1 MWHGNN
7 LPSWINP
14 IIPFGKP
21 LTALSEQEL
30 EQLCLRLAKFK
41 HPNPLVSIV
50 IPLYNEEKNIIAN
63 LDSLSHT
70 ISDKA
75 IEIVL
80 VDNNCTDGTTHTI
93 TSLGLSYVRQTI
105 QSVSHSRQKG
115 LEVAKG
121 SIIINCDADTLYPPA
136 YIDILVNQLERDKD
150 ISCVYT
156 RYSFLPSEFR
166 TRLDYTLYEKIS
178 GLLFSIRRRRKE
190 YLNVMGFCFAFR
202 KADALEIG
210 GFNTSRPLWSDGW
223 MAMKLL
229 KLGKIKLVTD
239 EKSRVFTSD
248 RRLQVHGSLW
258 KAFVFRVHKEK
269 SRIKEYFMLSTL
281 KPN

>member
-7 LPSWINP
+7 LPSWINH
-14 IIPFGKP
+14 IIPFGKRIS
-21 LTALSEQEL
+21 ALSEQDKAEL
-30 EQLCLRLAKFK
+30 CQRLSRFN
-41 HPNPLVSIV
+41 HPSPEVSIV
-50 IPLYNEEKNIIAN
+50 IPVFNEESNLIAT
-63 LDSLSHT
+63 LDSLSYCQ
-70 ISDKA
+70 SNKA

-80 VDNNCTDGTTHTI
+80 VDNNSTDGTIHTI
-93 TSLGLSYVRQTI
+93 SSLGLSYTSQTI
-105 QSVSHSRQKG
+105 QSVSFTRQKG

-121 SIIINCDADTLYPPA
+121 SIIINCDADTIYPPL
-136 YIDILVNQLERDKD
+136 YIDILAKQLETYKN

-166 TRLDYTLYEKIS
+166 TRLDYLLYEKIS
-178 GLLFSIRRRRKE
+178 GLLFTIRRRRKE

-229 KLGKIKLVTD
+229 KLGNLKLITD
-239 EKSRVFTSD
+239 EKTRVFTSD
-248 RRLQVHGSLW
+248 RRLQVDGTLW
-258 KAFVFRVHKEK
+258 KAFVFRVKKEK
-269 SRIKEYFMLSTL
+269 SRIKEYFLFTTL

>member
-7 LPSWINP
+7 LPSWINH
-14 IIPFGKP
+14 IIPFGKSIS
-21 LTALSEQEL
+21 ALSEQDKAEL
-30 EQLCLRLAKFK
+30 CQRLSRFN
-41 HPNPLVSIV
+41 HPSPEVSIV
-50 IPLYNEEKNIIAN
+50 IPVFNEENNLIAT
-63 LDSLSHT
+63 LDSLSY
-70 ISDKA
+70 SQSNKA

-80 VDNNCTDGTTHTI
+80 VDNNSTDGTIHTI
-93 TSLGLSYVRQTI
+93 SSLGLSYTSQTI
-105 QSVSHSRQKG
+105 QSVSFTRQKG

-121 SIIINCDADTLYPPA
+121 AIIINCDADTIYPPL
-136 YIDILVNQLERDKD
+136 YIDILAKQLETYKS

-166 TRLDYTLYEKIS
+166 TRLDYLLYEKIS
-178 GLLFSIRRRRKE
+178 GLLFTIRRRRKE

-202 KADALEIG
+202 KADALKIG

-229 KLGKIKLVTD
+229 KLGNLKLITD
-239 EKSRVFTSD
+239 EKTRVFTSD

-258 KAFVFRVHKEK
+258 KAFVFRVKKEK
-269 SRIKEYFMLSTL
+269 SRITEYFLFTTL

>member
-7 LPSWINP
+7 LPSWINH
-14 IIPFGKP
+14 IIPFGKRIS
-21 LTALSEQEL
+21 ALSVQDKAEL
-30 EQLCLRLAKFK
+30 CQRLSRFN
-41 HPNPLVSIV
+41 HPSPEVSIV
-50 IPLYNEEKNIIAN
+50 IPVFNEESNLIAT
-63 LDSLSHT
+63 LDSLSY
-70 ISDKA
+70 SQSNRA
-75 IEIVL
+75 IEIVI
-80 VDNNCTDGTTHTI
+80 VDNNSTDGTIHTI
-93 TSLGLSYVRQTI
+93 SSLGLSYTSQTI
-105 QSVSHSRQKG
+105 QSVSFTRQKG

-121 SIIINCDADTLYPPA
+121 SIIINCDADTIYPPL
-136 YIDILVNQLERDKD
+136 YIDILTKQLETYKN

-166 TRLDYTLYEKIS
+166 TRLDYLLYEKIS
-178 GLLFSIRRRRKE
+178 GLLFTIRRRRKE

-229 KLGKIKLVTD
+229 KLGNLKLITD
-239 EKSRVFTSD
+239 EKTRVFTSD

-258 KAFVFRVHKEK
+258 KAFVFRVKKEK
-269 SRIKEYFMLSTL
+269 SRIKEYFLFTTL

>member
-14 IIPFGKP
+14 IIPFGKQ
-21 LTALSEQEL
+21 LVALSEQEL
-30 EQLCLRLAKFK
+30 EQLCLRLDKFK

-50 IPLYNEEKNIIAN
+50 IPVFNEEQNIIAT
-63 LDSLSHT
+63 LDSLSYT
-70 ISDKA
+70 QSNKA

-80 VDNNCTDGTTHTI
+80 VDNNSTDSTTHTI
-93 TSLGLSYVRQTI
+93 TSLGLSYVSQTI
-105 QSVSHSRQKG
+105 QSVSYSRQKG

-121 SIIINCDADTLYPPA
+121 SIVINCDADTLYPPS
-136 YIDILVNQLERDKD
+136 YIDILTNHLERDND
-150 ISCVYT
+150 ISCVYAK
-156 RYSFLPSEFR
+156 YSFLPSEFR
-166 TRLDYTLYEKIS
+166 TRLDYILYEKIS
-178 GLLFSIRRRRKE
+178 GMLFRIRRLRKE

-202 KADALEIG
+202 KADALAIG

-229 KLGKIKLVTD
+229 KLGKIKLITN
-239 EKSRVFTSD
+239 EKARVFTSD

-258 KAFVFRVHKEK
+258 KAFIFRVNKEK

>member
-7 LPSWINP
+7 LPSWINH
-14 IIPFGKP
+14 IIPFGKRIS
-21 LTALSEQEL
+21 ALSEQDKAEL
-30 EQLCLRLAKFK
+30 CQRLSRFN
-41 HPNPLVSIV
+41 HQSPEVSIV
-50 IPLYNEEKNIIAN
+50 IPVFNEESNLIAT
-63 LDSLSHT
+63 LDSLSYCQ
-70 ISDKA
+70 SNKA

-80 VDNNCTDGTTHTI
+80 VDNNSTDGTIHTI
-93 TSLGLSYVRQTI
+93 SSLGLSYTSQTI
-105 QSVSHSRQKG
+105 QSVSFTRQKG

-121 SIIINCDADTLYPPA
+121 SIIINCDADTIYPPL
-136 YIDILVNQLERDKD
+136 YIDILAKQLETYKN

-166 TRLDYTLYEKIS
+166 TRLDYLLYEKIS
-178 GLLFSIRRRRKE
+178 GLLFTIRRRRKE

-229 KLGKIKLVTD
+229 KLGNLKLITD
-239 EKSRVFTSD
+239 EKTRVFTSD
-248 RRLQVHGSLW
+248 RRLQVHGTLW
-258 KAFVFRVHKEK
+258 KAFVFRVKKEK
-269 SRIKEYFMLSTL
+269 SRIKEYFLFTTL